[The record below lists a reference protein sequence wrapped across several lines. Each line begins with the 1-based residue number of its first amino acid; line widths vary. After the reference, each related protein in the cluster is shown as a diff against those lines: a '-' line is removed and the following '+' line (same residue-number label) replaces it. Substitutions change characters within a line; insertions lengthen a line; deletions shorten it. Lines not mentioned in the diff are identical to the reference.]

1 MKFKIDK
8 VHCEVC
14 KKEFPTNKYIV
25 KSPME
30 MLNGRSVP
38 KRQLPDHKCK
48 GKKWNQEYFMH
59 K

>member
-1 MKFKIDK
+1 MAKMKFKIDK

-14 KKEFPTNKYIV
+14 KKEFTTNKYII

-48 GKKWNQEYFMH
+48 GKK
-59 K
+59 

>member
-1 MKFKIDK
+1 MAKMKFKIDK

-38 KRQLPDHKCK
+38 KRQFPDHKSK
-48 GKKWNQEYFMH
+48 GKK
-59 K
+59 